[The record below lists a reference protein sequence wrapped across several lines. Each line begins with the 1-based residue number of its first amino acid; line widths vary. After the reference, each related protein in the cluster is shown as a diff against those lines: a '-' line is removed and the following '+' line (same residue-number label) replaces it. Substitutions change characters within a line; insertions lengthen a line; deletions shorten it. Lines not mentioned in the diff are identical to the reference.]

1 MEAMPEPVLSVVVP
15 VFNEEAHLPS
25 VLERLF
31 AAPCPIAREWI
42 FVDDASADGSPAIL
56 DELASRPDVH
66 VIHQAVNGGKGSA
79 LRTGFAAATGDFV
92 MVQDADMEY
101 DPADVPRLLEPLLAD
116 EADVVFGSRFR
127 ADRVQVHRTFHYL
140 GNRLLTDL
148 SNLASG
154 IYLSDME
161 TCYKI
166 FRADLV
172 KAMQLRSQR
181 FGFEVEC
188 TAYVAKTAARIFELP
203 ISYTPRT
210 RLAGKKIGWKDGVAA
225 LGHIVRFN
233 LLTRERRA
241 FRGLPERYRVA

>member
-1 MEAMPEPVLSVVVP
+1 MPEPVLSVVIP
-15 VFNEEAHLPS
+15 VFNEENHLHE

-31 AAPCPIAREWI
+31 ASPCPIAREWI

-56 DELASRPDVH
+56 DALAERPDVTI
-66 VIHQAVNGGKGSA
+66 IHQAVNGGKGSA
-79 LRTGFAAATGDFV
+79 LRAGFDAARGDFV

-101 DPADVPRLLEPLLAD
+101 DPADVPKLLAPLIAD

-166 FRADLV
+166 FRADLI
-172 KAMQLRSQR
+172 KPMRLRSQR
-181 FGFEVEC
+181 FGFEVES
-188 TAYVAKTAARIFELP
+188 TAYVAKTTARIFELP
-203 ISYTPRT
+203 ISYAPRT

-225 LGHIVRFN
+225 LWHIVHFN
-233 LLTRERRA
+233 LLTRPGRA
-241 FRGLPERYRVA
+241 FSGLPERYRVP